1 MLLPTGCVL
10 LKTIGA
16 KTSPWRAKDR
26 FFVPTL
32 RVQVLGK
39 DQREHEMK
47 REGETR
53 TGLGSGVW
61 SLVRAEERKHETRK
75 LGQTSGARQSPFSR
89 EGDLGFLTS
98 ILLTLTSDP
107 PRERSELSI
116 FLITLHAPLSTALK
130 RTLDNALSPLLP
142 RALPTTCNAQPT
154 TVLAVREAEMA
165 RVNRLAVFFCI
176 AQLCVSILLLMRRF
190 CCERIQS

>member
-61 SLVRAEERKHETRK
+61 GLVRAEERKHETRK
-75 LGQTSGARQSPFSR
+75 LGQTSGTRQSPFSR

-107 PRERSELSI
+107 PRERSERLEIS
-116 FLITLHAPLSTALK
+116 LNSPCSTHNRSQEHTPRRQEHSATPLERGFRS
-130 RTLDNALSPLLP
+130 
-142 RALPTTCNAQPT
+142 RAEERKNEIR
-154 TVLAVREAEMA
+154 RECGDL
-165 RVNRLAVFFCI
+165 RLEE
-176 AQLCVSILLLMRRF
+176 
-190 CCERIQS
+190 ERGRDAFS

>member
-1 MLLPTGCVL
+1 MTVRRTSGAVL
-10 LKTIGA
+10 GERESVPELG
-16 KTSPWRAKDR
+16 DL
-26 FFVPTL
+26 FLVPTL

-61 SLVRAEERKHETRK
+61 GLVRAEERKHETRK
-75 LGQTSGARQSPFSR
+75 LGQTSGTRQSPFSR

-116 FLITLHAPLSTALK
+116 FLITLHSPRFSRGLSTM
-130 RTLDNALSPLLP
+130 LSLGFLRFTNNPQPTRFLGFSPSCERKVPLLKEES
-142 RALPTTCNAQPT
+142 N
-154 TVLAVREAEMA
+154 
-165 RVNRLAVFFCI
+165 
-176 AQLCVSILLLMRRF
+176 QLFLCYTKMVCDF
-190 CCERIQS
+190 Q